1 MSLEASQVSRQ
12 PVRPLANPPRSGLAV
27 NDVRSHGRS
36 TSDGATLAG
45 TGDDSRQAAI
55 SIPLSA
61 MGAVLAVSPASPR
74 WAGSEAAEIGPVS
87 SVRGRASSD
96 SNVIELRVGAASA
109 GSLGRLRTAGAVS
122 DISVALP
129 SDPVVERLSRAL
141 AATEAS
147 GGDFAGV
154 YADAVKF
161 AMVARLLSLRGDR
174 DADNQTTRRRVRHEL
189 PKWRMKRVLE
199 YVSENLG
206 QQISLAAMASAAGL
220 SKMHFA
226 AQFRLATGMRP
237 HEFVLRRRIEY
248 AQQLLSETRTSI
260 IEVALSV
267 GFQTQAHF
275 TTVFKRFVGE
285 TPYRWRCAVKMRN

>member
-1 MSLEASQVSRQ
+1 MSGSILI
-12 PVRPLANPPRSGLAV
+12 
-27 NDVRSHGRS
+27 
-36 TSDGATLAG
+36 LAG
-45 TGDDSRQAAI
+45 RR
-55 SIPLSA
+55 P
-61 MGAVLAVSPASPR
+61 GAVDALAEAHGVADKCLVPVAGRPMIAHVLESAAATAAAQIFVSTHHA
-74 WAGSEAAEIGPVS
+74 
-87 SVRGRASSD
+87 
-96 SNVIELRVGAASA
+96 
-109 GSLGRLRTAGAVS
+109 RLLDDLA
-122 DISVALP
+122 
-129 SDPVVERLSRAL
+129 DPVVERLSRAL

-147 GGDFAGV
+147 GDDFAGV

-161 AMVARLLSLRGDR
+161 AMVARLLSLRSDR
-174 DADNQTTRRRVRHEL
+174 DAEKERARRRVRHEL

>member
-1 MSLEASQVSRQ
+1 M
-12 PVRPLANPPRSGLAV
+12 G
-27 NDVRSHGRS
+27 
-36 TSDGATLAG
+36 DG
-45 TGDDSRQAAI
+45 RQALI
-55 SIPLSA
+55 SIPLSS
-61 MGAVLAVSPASPR
+61 MGAVLAVSAASPR
-74 WAGSEAAEIGPVS
+74 IDAAGTSGSAGSGS
-87 SVRGRASSD
+87 GASARRD
-96 SNVIELRVGAASA
+96 SNVIELRVGAAGAASA
-109 GSLGRLRTAGAVS
+109 HGGVQTIDAVS
-122 DISVALP
+122 DISGPLP
-129 SDPVVERLSRAL
+129 NDPVVERLSRAL

-147 GGDFAGV
+147 GDDFAGV

-161 AMVARLLSLRGDR
+161 AMVARLLSLRSDR
-174 DADNQTTRRRVRHEL
+174 DAEKERARRRVRHEL
-189 PKWRMKRVLE
+189 LKWRMKRVLE